1 MEAMMLR
8 AVGPRQRGV
17 ALPVILIM
25 LTVMLV
31 TSIYLLRASTSTTL
45 TVTNLAYDAALSRE
59 ADLGIHAAFEWLQQ
73 PATKAL
79 LVADSPA
86 DGYVASINP
95 AWTASV
101 PAFWAGSVTRDP
113 VGGGSRV
120 EYVIH
125 RMCTF
130 AGPYNAGAPVANNCM
145 LSAARQNVAAPV
157 PLGASLSQNA
167 PQYDGQPQLHY
178 VITARIFGPRGG
190 NVVVQSV
197 VMMGP

>member
-1 MEAMMLR
+1 MEAMMAHLSR
-8 AVGPRQRGV
+8 CDQRGI
-17 ALPVILIM
+17 ALPIILIM

-31 TSIYLLRASTSTTL
+31 SSIYLLRASTSTTL
-45 TVTNLAYDAALSRE
+45 TVTNLAYDAALSKE
-59 ADLGIHAAFEWLQQ
+59 ADLGVHAAFEWLSQ
-73 PATKAL
+73 PSTKAL
-79 LVADSPA
+79 LVADSA
-86 DGYVASINP
+86 ANGYVATMNP
-95 AWTASV
+95 TWTVST
-101 PAFWAGSVTRDP
+101 PAFWTGSVTKDP

-130 AGPYNAGAPVANNCM
+130 AGTYNATSPAANSCM
-145 LSAARQNVAAPV
+145 LSAAKQGVAAPV
-157 PLGASLSQNA
+157 ALGSSLSQSSVI
-167 PQYDGQPQLHY
+167 YDNQPQLHY

>member
-1 MEAMMLR
+1 MMARGLL
-8 AVGPRQRGV
+8 PRQRGV

-59 ADLGIHAAFEWLQQ
+59 ADLGVHEAFGWLSQ
-73 PATKAL
+73 PGTKAL
-79 LVADSPA
+79 LLANSPA
-86 DGYVASINP
+86 NGYVANINP
-95 AWTASV
+95 SWSV
-101 PAFWAGSVTRDP
+101 STPAFWTGSVTKDP

-130 AGPYNAGAPVANNCM
+130 TGAYNASSPVANSCM
-145 LSAARQNVAAPV
+145 LSAAKQNVAASV
-157 PLGASLSQNA
+157 ALGASLSQNA

>member
-1 MEAMMLR
+1 MTNR
-8 AVGPRQRGV
+8 SRCDQRGI
-17 ALPVILIM
+17 ALPIILIM

-31 TSIYLLRASTSTTL
+31 SSIYLLRASTSTTL
-45 TVTNLAYDAALSRE
+45 TVNNLAYDAAISKE
-59 ADLGIHAAFEWLQQ
+59 ADLGVHAAFEWLSQ
-73 PATKAL
+73 PSTKAL
-79 LVADSPA
+79 LVADSA
-86 DGYVASINP
+86 ANGYVATMNP
-95 AWTASV
+95 MWTVST
-101 PAFWAGSVTRDP
+101 PAFWTGSVTKDP

-130 AGPYNAGAPVANNCM
+130 AGTYNATSPAANSCM
-145 LSAARQNVAAPV
+145 LSAAKQGVAAPV
-157 PLGASLSQNA
+157 ALGSSLSQSSVI
-167 PQYDGQPQLHY
+167 YDNQPQLHY

>member
-1 MEAMMLR
+1 MARLSR
-8 AVGPRQRGV
+8 SGQRGI
-17 ALPVILIM
+17 ALPIILIM

-31 TSIYLLRASTSTTL
+31 SSIYLLRASTSTTL
-45 TVTNLAYDAALSRE
+45 TVNNLAYDAALSKE
-59 ADLGIHAAFEWLQQ
+59 ADLGVHAAFEWLSQ
-73 PATKAL
+73 PSTKAL
-79 LVADSPA
+79 LVADSA
-86 DGYVASINP
+86 ANGYVATMNP
-95 AWTASV
+95 TWTVST
-101 PAFWAGSVTRDP
+101 PAFWTGSVTKDP

-130 AGPYNAGAPVANNCM
+130 AGTYNATSPAANSCM
-145 LSAARQNVAAPV
+145 LSAAKQGVAAAV
-157 PLGASLSQNA
+157 ALGSSLSQSSVV
-167 PQYDGQPQLHY
+167 YDNQPQLHY

>member
-1 MEAMMLR
+1 MMRRLL
-8 AVGPRQRGV
+8 PQQRGV

-31 TSIYLLRASTSTTL
+31 TSIYLLRASTSSTL
-45 TVTNLAYDAALSRE
+45 TVTNLAYDAALSKE
-59 ADLGIHAAFEWLQQ
+59 ADLGVHAAFEWLAQ

-79 LVADSPA
+79 LLADNA
-86 DGYVASINP
+86 ANGYVASINP
-95 AWTASV
+95 GWTVST
-101 PAFWAGSVTRDP
+101 PAFWTGSVTKDP

-120 EYVIH
+120 QYVIH

-130 AGPYNAGAPVANNCM
+130 AGAYNASSPVANSCM
-145 LSAARQNVAAPV
+145 LSAAKQNVAAPV
-157 PLGASLSQNA
+157 ALGSSLAQTA
-167 PQYDGQPQLHY
+167 AQYDGQPQLHY

>member
-1 MEAMMLR
+1 MSR
-8 AVGPRQRGV
+8 RSRSTQRGV

-45 TVTNLAYDAALSRE
+45 TVTNLAYDAALSKE
-59 ADLGIHAAFEWLQQ
+59 ADLGVHAAFDWLSQ

-79 LVADSPA
+79 LVANNA
-86 DGYVASINP
+86 ANGYVATMNP
-95 AWTASV
+95 TWTVST
-101 PAFWAGSVTRDP
+101 PAFWTGSVTKDP

-125 RMCTF
+125 RMCNF
-130 AGPYNAGAPVANNCM
+130 AGTYNAVLPVVNSCM
-145 LSAARQNVAAPV
+145 LSAAKQGVAASV
-157 PLGASLSQNA
+157 ALGTSQAQNA
-167 PQYDGQPQLHY
+167 PVYNNQPQLHY

>member
-1 MEAMMLR
+1 MEAMMMR
-8 AVGPRQRGV
+8 RISSHQRGV

-31 TSIYLLRASTSTTL
+31 TSIYLLRASTSSTL
-45 TVTNLAYDAALSRE
+45 TVTNLAYDAALSKE
-59 ADLGIHAAFEWLQQ
+59 ADLGVHAAFEWLAQ
-73 PATKAL
+73 PGTKAL
-79 LVADSPA
+79 LLADNA
-86 DGYVASINP
+86 ANGYVASINP
-95 AWTASV
+95 GWTVST
-101 PAFWAGSVTRDP
+101 PAFWTGSVTRDP

-130 AGPYNAGAPVANNCM
+130 AGAYNASSPVANNCM
-145 LSAARQNVAAPV
+145 LSAAKQGVAAPV
-157 PLGASLSQNA
+157 PLGSSLSQNA

>member
-1 MEAMMLR
+1 MEAMMMRHL
-8 AVGPRQRGV
+8 PSRQRGV

-45 TVTNLAYDAALSRE
+45 TVTNLAYDAALSKE
-59 ADLGIHAAFEWLQQ
+59 ADLGVHTAFAWLSQ

-79 LVADSPA
+79 LVNNSPA
-86 DGYVASINP
+86 NGYVASINP
-95 AWTASV
+95 GWTVST
-101 PAFWAGSVTRDP
+101 PAFWTGSVTTAP
-113 VGGGSRV
+113 VGGGSSV

-130 AGPYNAGAPVANNCM
+130 AGTYNASAPVANSCM
-145 LSAARQNVAAPV
+145 LSAAKQGVAASV
-157 PLGASLSQNA
+157 ALGSSLSQNA